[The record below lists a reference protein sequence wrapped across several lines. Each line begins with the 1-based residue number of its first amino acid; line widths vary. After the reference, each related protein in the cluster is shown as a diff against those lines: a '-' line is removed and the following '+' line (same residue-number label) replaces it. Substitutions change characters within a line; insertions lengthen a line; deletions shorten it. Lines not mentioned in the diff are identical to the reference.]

1 MTTRSLVMALLTPF
15 LLATAGCGEE
25 TAPANEHGG
34 YQILC
39 QQVTCDGTTI
49 LTSAVGPA
57 SGGQACAPTDVSE
70 ADGTAALNA
79 ACQAELV
86 ANGCA
91 VTGVA

>member
-57 SGGQACAPTDVSE
+57 SGMVAPTDLPMVISF
-70 ADGTAALNA
+70 TPPRMTVL
-79 ACQAELV
+79 
-86 ANGCA
+86 
-91 VTGVA
+91 